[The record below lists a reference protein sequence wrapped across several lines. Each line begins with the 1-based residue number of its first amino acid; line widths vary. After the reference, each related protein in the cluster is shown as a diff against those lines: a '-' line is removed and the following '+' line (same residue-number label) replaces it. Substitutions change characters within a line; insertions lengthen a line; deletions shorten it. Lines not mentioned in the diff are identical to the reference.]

1 MVPAFNSTPEFSLM
15 NRAVALTALALLV
28 ATPAFAAGGTCST
41 APASK
46 FQSKATLKSQLKS
59 EGLTVRQIKV
69 EKGCYEVYALDAKG
83 QKVNVAYN
91 AETLEKLANAEA
103 GEN

>member
-1 MVPAFNSTPEFSLM
+1 MYRILTV
-15 NRAVALTALALLV
+15 TALAVLM
-28 ATPAFAAGGTCST
+28 TGPALAAATCST
-41 APASK
+41 APAAQFK
-46 FQSKATLKSQLKS
+46 PQSTLETQLKA

-69 EKGCYEVYALDAKG
+69 ENGCYEVYALDKSG
-83 QKVNVAYN
+83 KKLNVAYN